1 MIYYAVEHYI
11 LIGVYT
17 FLFVLVL
24 VNFWNII
31 IGQKRYK
38 SWPLMAF
45 YIFAFLAIL
54 FRLVVS
60 IWCWVD
66 SIVFSVIATV

>member
-17 FLFVLVL
+17 FLLVLVL

-31 IGQKRYK
+31 IRQKRYK